1 MRSANFLPLRLEV
14 QMKQRTRLLDQFD
27 RNVKERDLLLS
38 KKTEALSTLSDIEH
52 SLVAGGEE

>member
-1 MRSANFLPLRLEV
+1 MRSTNFLPLRLEV